1 MNVSR
6 ILQELRSERDRLDQA
21 ITALESITSDGATR
35 STPAKHGRRRMS
47 AAGRK
52 RISEAAK
59 AMWARRRQNKKAPRV
74 KKAAPKPTAAK
85 KANGN
90 RRISSAARKRLS
102 QLMKQ
107 RWATGKMGKPKNTA
121 KAT

>member
-1 MNVSR
+1 MNTTR
-6 ILQELRSERDRLDQA
+6 ILQELRAERDRLDQA
-21 ITALESITSDGATR
+21 ITAIEGITSDGATR
-35 STPAKHGRRRMS
+35 PTPAKHGRRRMS

-59 AMWARRRQNKKAPRV
+59 AMWARRRSKPIT

-85 KANGN
+85 KPGGN
-90 RRISSAARKRLS
+90 HRISPAARKRLS

-107 RWATGKMGKPKNTA
+107 RWATGKMRKPKKTV
-121 KAT
+121 KTT